1 MHAAHERINYER
13 LKGALAAHKLEAQP
27 LLVPITVAVAP
38 READLAET
46 HEHDLDEL
54 GLRVVRRGPAELMIE
69 ALPALL
75 HGVDAATLLRDV
87 LADLAEN
94 EGSKRV
100 AAMIDELLATM
111 ACHAAVRAHRK
122 LELAEMNAL
131 LREMEATERSEACN
145 HGRPTW
151 MRITLADLDRLF
163 LRGQ

>member
-1 MHAAHERINYER
+1 
-13 LKGALAAHKLEAQP
+13 

-75 HGVDAATLLRDV
+75 HGVDATTLLRDV